1 VLSHVMLVSVIILSS
16 LNNGMFF
23 AALNQNMRYLNSSV
37 PKVVNNA
44 LKCWQ
49 KTFLPF

>member
-23 AALNQNMRYLNSSV
+23 AALNKNI
-37 PKVVNNA
+37 
-44 LKCWQ
+44 WDI
-49 KTFLPF
+49 